1 MFFLNDFLFRQEK
14 SLTDGQNDALRMF
27 DSNGPFPFLQEGRLQ
42 DTIPIHFCDFLTG
55 FEQGITNQLLII
67 QNDTPCDSSFSC
79 I

>member
-1 MFFLNDFLFRQEK
+1 MFRQDK

-55 FEQGITNQLLII
+55 FEQGITNQLCKEII
-67 QNDTPCDSSFSC
+67 GDFGYVLFYCTD
-79 I
+79 IH